1 MSSTTIHPNHP
12 QPTQWSLDLGI
23 SMGIEEIR
31 HSLDSGTGKLN
42 LGFADQFL
50 TKEAGR

>member
-1 MSSTTIHPNHP
+1 MPSTRPHPNHP
-12 QPTQWSLDLGI
+12 QPTQWSLRKGM

-31 HSLDSGTGKLN
+31 HSLESGTGKLN
-42 LGFADQFL
+42 LGFMDQLL